1 MQRIAVS
8 TKRLPW
14 KHVRRPIQS
23 AMAKNSP
30 TARINQIVYL
40 HIKNQCAIKLASNGQ
55 FGLQVKKFS
64 PLSAAEGVLILE
76 ELLKA
81 RQLSYVPLA
90 LDTERI

>member
-1 MQRIAVS
+1 MV
-8 TKRLPW
+8 K
-14 KHVRRPIQS
+14 
-23 AMAKNSP
+23 
-30 TARINQIVYL
+30 
-40 HIKNQCAIKLASNGQ
+40 

>member
-1 MQRIAVS
+1 MSGGRSKVQ
-8 TKRLPW
+8 W
-14 KHVRRPIQS
+14 Q
-23 AMAKNSP
+23 KNSP